1 MKIKS
6 KEFIILLLGLIG
18 SILSGLLLRIFG
30 KENLH
35 SFSVIDFV
43 IILVL
48 VIVFIMFVVYTR
60 IREINNEINII
71 RSEQKRLIEKLKIYE
86 QLIELKAEVKNLRYG
101 NKK

>member
-1 MKIKS
+1 MKIRS
-6 KEFIILLLGLIG
+6 KEFIILLLGIIG
-18 SILSGLLLRIFG
+18 SILSGLLLMIFG

-71 RSEQKRLIEKLKIYE
+71 KSEQKRLIEKLKIHE
-86 QLIELKAEVKNLRYG
+86 QLIELKAEFKNLKHG